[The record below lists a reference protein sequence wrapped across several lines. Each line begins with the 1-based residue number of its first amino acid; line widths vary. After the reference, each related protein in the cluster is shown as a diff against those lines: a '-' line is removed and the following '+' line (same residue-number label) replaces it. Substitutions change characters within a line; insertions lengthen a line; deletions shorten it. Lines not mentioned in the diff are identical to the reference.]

1 MADQRRTVSVTPSI
15 DNDALLCALV
25 LAPNT
30 YSRNRFFHLYET
42 PAYQRT
48 RKRARRV
55 RSIVRQLLGH
65 GREPAEIVGLQVL
78 DDRVLLRF
86 QVRHLNYL
94 RTTSLS
100 LLEGALVQY
109 ALHKAMGHPLDPAA
123 AEMVETALARLSSL
137 TESAQTARPSK
148 DA

>member
-1 MADQRRTVSVTPSI
+1 MNPPI
-15 DNDALLCALV
+15 DSDALLCALV

-30 YSRNRFFHLYET
+30 YSRNRFFHLYES
-42 PAYQRT
+42 PVHQRV

-55 RSIVRQLLGH
+55 RGIIRQLLGH
-65 GREPAEIVGLQVL
+65 GREPAEVVGQQVL
-78 DDRVLLRF
+78 EDRVLLRF

-109 ALHKAMGHPLDPAA
+109 ALHKAQGHPLDPAA
-123 AEMVETALARLSSL
+123 AELVENTLTRLSSL
-137 TESAQTARPSK
+137 TQPPQPATPSE
-148 DA
+148 DS